1 MYNWFTFSY
10 TQNKDN
16 TINQV
21 CLDKILKTYNL
32 HFSDKIRGYW
42 VLHVQKA
49 ETGYDGVTAHEQK
62 GADKGETHINQ
73 ASCIHQPPT
82 GIMKKSKSNVKDA
95 GQGVETHEGACQ
107 E

>member
-10 TQNKDN
+10 TRKKH
-16 TINQV
+16 TINQLY
-21 CLDKILKTYNL
+21 LDKILKTYNL

-62 GADKGETHINQ
+62 GADKGKTYINQ

-82 GIMKKSKSNVKDA
+82 GIMKKSKSNIKDA
-95 GQGVETHEGACQ
+95 GQGVETHEGAYQ